1 MKKLPGSSKPYL
13 TVALLSL
20 VAFLIL
26 PVMNYGC
33 IPYFDKN
40 VAICSYRWNWFG
52 GFHVIN
58 QKIHSLSG
66 VPLDEWHNYLMYEIW
81 ALLILVVSAV
91 LIAVSLYL
99 LINFWRNKK
108 ASTKKASKK
117 SSANPLLLPLV
128 LLLIVMGLNYG
139 VYRTLFSR
147 NYEEMRIMAPG
158 EGIFEPGIG
167 VIPSEVNGS
176 GPQDCM
182 NNKPE
187 RCVLAPTV
195 DLYPSPG
202 ESMEN
207 PEYKTDENSTMKEI
221 GGVMQRFS
229 GKTVT
234 IKTTS
239 GKLYSITFPIDV
251 ITWWNQ
257 ERSPDYDGYQLSNGE
272 IITVMYLE
280 PLNEHSTEIKP
291 SQIFGSRFAIDPKPK
306 SDTSPIKRYS
316 GPLE

>member
-1 MKKLPGSSKPYL
+1 MKKLPGSSKPYF
-13 TVALLSL
+13 TVGLLSFA
-20 VAFLIL
+20 AFLLL
-26 PVMNYGC
+26 PVMTHGC
-33 IPYFDKN
+33 IPYFDRN

-66 VPLDEWHNYLMYEIW
+66 IPIDQWHNYLMYEVW
-81 ALLILVVSAV
+81 ALLMLVVSAV
-91 LIAVSLYL
+91 LVGVSLYL
-99 LINFWRNKK
+99 LFNIWRNKK
-108 ASTKKASKK
+108 TAKKKTR
-117 SSANPLLLPLV
+117 ANPLLLPLA
-128 LLLIVMGLNYG
+128 LLLIVLGLNYG
-139 VYRTLFSR
+139 VYRTLFGR

-167 VIPSEVNGS
+167 VVPSEVNGS

-187 RCVLAPTV
+187 RCVLAPSV

-207 PEYKTDENSTMKEI
+207 PDYKTDEKSTMKEI
-221 GGVMQRFS
+221 GGVLQSHS
-229 GKTVT
+229 GKSIT
-234 IKTTS
+234 IKSTS
-239 GKLYSITFPIDV
+239 GKLYNITFPIDV
-251 ITWWNQ
+251 ITWWNK
-257 ERSPDYDGYQLSNGE
+257 ERSPNYDGYQLSSGE

-280 PLNEHSTEIKP
+280 PLNEHSTDIKS
-291 SQIFGSRFAIDPKPK
+291 SQIFGSRFAIEPKPK